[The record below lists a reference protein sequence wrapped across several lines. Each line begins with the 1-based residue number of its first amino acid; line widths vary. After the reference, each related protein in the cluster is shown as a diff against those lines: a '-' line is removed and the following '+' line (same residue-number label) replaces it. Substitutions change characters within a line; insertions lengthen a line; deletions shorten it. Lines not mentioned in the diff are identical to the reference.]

1 MFKNRTMGERRWFLR
16 LSMLTVVLA
25 IMITGVLMVSLQGS
39 GIAALHASIDSY
51 KFEFMWMR
59 LVAIGL
65 IALAWPRLL
74 QYALRS
80 GRISKEDSAE
90 LTSQR
95 WRIIGWLLFIE
106 LLLGQ
111 NLVWRLLQALG
122 WSGA

>member
-1 MFKNRTMGERRWFLR
+1 MGERRWFLR

-39 GIAALHASIDSY
+39 GIAALHSSIDSY
-51 KFEFMWMR
+51 KSEFMWMR
-59 LVAIGL
+59 LIAIGL

-74 QYALRS
+74 QYARRS
-80 GRISKEDSAE
+80 GRISKEHSAE

-95 WRIIGWLLFIE
+95 WRIIGWLLVIE

-111 NLVWRLLQALG
+111 NLVWRLLQTLG